1 MKTDKQW
8 MPVWQIKAIDQQ
20 KSHVELRLDISR
32 DLKYFEGHFPGFG
45 VLPGVVQ
52 IHWAQ
57 CLSRQFFD
65 LPKFGFAGLEHIKF
79 QALVLPGT
87 KIDLNLSW
95 QPELRKLGFVFQDAA
110 KVYSS
115 GRLLWKSVP

>member
-20 KSHVELRLDISR
+20 KSH
-32 DLKYFEGHFPGFG
+32 HFPGFG

-87 KIDLNLSW
+87 KIDLILSW
-95 QPELRKLGFVFQDAA
+95 QPELHKLGFVFQDAA